1 LSVGNMFGWS
11 ISELMS
17 LGIIGVVVAVG
28 IVASVVLFLRKR
40 ELSE

>member
-1 LSVGNMFGWS
+1 
-11 ISELMS
+11 
-17 LGIIGVVVAVG
+17 IIGVVVAVG

>member
-1 LSVGNMFGWS
+1 
-11 ISELMS
+11 MS

>member
-1 LSVGNMFGWS
+1 
-11 ISELMS
+11 
-17 LGIIGVVVAVG
+17 GIIGVVVAVG

>member
-1 LSVGNMFGWS
+1 
-11 ISELMS
+11 S

>member
-1 LSVGNMFGWS
+1 

>member
-1 LSVGNMFGWS
+1 
-11 ISELMS
+11 
-17 LGIIGVVVAVG
+17 VAVG